1 MKGDSDETSDNPD
14 QHQGRQRSVK
24 HERGIWATFLYI
36 PVPLAD
42 PIEDSQNR
50 IKDYCHETLNLE
62 LETMEN
68 LHISVT
74 KLLILKHH
82 WIQSFVD
89 TIAEKIKCLSP
100 FKISFGE
107 IEIYCNEERTR
118 TFLGVKTL
126 EVADLLELTG
136 HLDVCLE
143 EFKLS
148 KYYKEPSFHM
158 SIMWCLGDQSGIL
171 KSKKAELQDIYETV
185 AAESNFQTFVNEV
198 LCKCGNR
205 SYKFPFR

>member
-1 MKGDSDETSDNPD
+1 M
-14 QHQGRQRSVK
+14 K

-36 PVPLAD
+36 PVPLVDA
-42 PIEDSQNR
+42 IEGTQNR
-50 IKDYCHETLNLE
+50 IKDYCQDTLLLQ
-62 LETMEN
+62 LETIEH

-89 TIAEKIKCLSP
+89 TITDKIKCLSS

-118 TFLGVKTL
+118 TFLGIKTL
-126 EVADLLELTG
+126 EVEDLLQLTG
-136 HLDVCLE
+136 QLDECLD
-143 EFKLS
+143 EFKLP
-148 KYYKEPSFHM
+148 KYYEDPSFHA
-158 SIMWCLGDQSGIL
+158 SILWGLGDQSDIL
-171 KSKKAELQDIYETV
+171 NEKKSELQEIYETV
-185 AAESNFQTFVNEV
+185 VAESNFQTFVHEV
-198 LCKCGNR
+198 HCKCGNR